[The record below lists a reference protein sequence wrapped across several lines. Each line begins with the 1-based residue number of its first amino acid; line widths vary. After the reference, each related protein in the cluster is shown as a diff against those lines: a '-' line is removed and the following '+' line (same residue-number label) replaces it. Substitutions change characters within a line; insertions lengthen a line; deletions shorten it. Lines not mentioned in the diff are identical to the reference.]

1 MANIQR
7 IIQFAKFIMVLFC
20 FLQFF
25 LYLCTKMTRIT
36 RFLAR
41 TISLRLSLM
50 VLVAL
55 ASLLMAALFIMFCY
69 SRKAVKEEALQKA
82 DQTLETIIQS
92 IDNVMLSVEQSSGN
106 IYWKM
111 MAHQGK
117 PEKIELYRKKLI
129 EFNPYIIGCSV
140 ILDSTFNAINTTVP
154 CWTDVKV
161 NDSLMDKA
169 STSFC
174 LPIYF
179 GEKKAGMLV
188 SDVSLTLLSKIVLE
202 AKPSPNSYCTLI
214 GNNGTL
220 IVHPDSSVL
229 NQNMFTLAN
238 KAEDPAM
245 KEIVQAM
252 MEGDKGYRH
261 IKLDGK
267 DCYVFY
273 KPFERADVPGR
284 YTERLGWSAAVVY
297 PEDDIFGEY
306 NELLYIV
313 LIIAVVGLA
322 LLLLLCQTF
331 IHRQLLPLRL
341 LAKSAHRIAKGYY
354 DEPIPSSKQQD
365 EVGRLQKH
373 FQQMQQSLATRV
385 REMKQ
390 LTDTLQER
398 GDALQTTY
406 EQAQVA
412 EQMKTSFLYNM
423 SNQMMAPARG
433 IYTNVMT
440 ISKNYK
446 ELTDETTNQLVDEIH
461 YRGEK
466 ITELLN
472 QLISD
477 SEKQMK

>member
-1 MANIQR
+1 
-7 IIQFAKFIMVLFC
+7 
-20 FLQFF
+20 
-25 LYLCTKMTRIT
+25 
-36 RFLAR
+36 
-41 TISLRLSLM
+41 M

-297 PEDDIFGEY
+297 PEDDIFGGY
-306 NELLYIV
+306 NQLLTIV
-313 LIIAVVGLA
+313 LGIAIFGMLLTLVLCTYNTHRQLEP
-322 LLLLLCQTF
+322 LLLLTES
-331 IHRQLLPLRL
+331 
-341 LAKSAHRIAKGYY
+341 AKRIADGHY
-354 DEPIPSSKQQD
+354 DEEIPDSRRKD
-365 EVGRLQKH
+365 EIGQLQFHFKEMQKSLAARMSDLQK
-373 FQQMQQSLATRV
+373 S
-385 REMKQ
+385 
-390 LTDTLQER
+390 TDDLQER
-398 GDALQTTY
+398 NEVLK
-406 EQAQVA
+406 QAYARTQEADRV
-412 EQMKTSFLYNM
+412 KTAFLHNM
-423 SNQMMAPARG
+423 TNQMTSPAD
-433 IYTNVMT
+433 T
-440 ISKNYK
+440 IVKS
-446 ELTDETTNQLVDEIH
+446 V
-461 YRGEK
+461 
-466 ITELLN
+466 TELCNHYHDYTSQEATGEVNIIQAESQVITNLLDN
-472 QLISD
+472 LIEAAEGSTRK
-477 SEKQMK
+477 EEGV

>member
-1 MANIQR
+1 
-7 IIQFAKFIMVLFC
+7 
-20 FLQFF
+20 
-25 LYLCTKMTRIT
+25 
-36 RFLAR
+36 
-41 TISLRLSLM
+41 M

-229 NQNMFTLAN
+229 HQNMF
-238 KAEDPAM
+238 
-245 KEIVQAM
+245 
-252 MEGDKGYRH
+252 RH

-385 REMKQ
+385 GEMKQ

>member
-1 MANIQR
+1 
-7 IIQFAKFIMVLFC
+7 
-20 FLQFF
+20 
-25 LYLCTKMTRIT
+25 
-36 RFLAR
+36 
-41 TISLRLSLM
+41 M

-238 KAEDPAM
+238 KAEDPAI

-252 MEGDKGYRH
+252 MEGGKGYRH

-341 LAKSAHRIAKGYY
+341 LAKSAHRIAKGYSI
-354 DEPIPSSKQQD
+354 E
-365 EVGRLQKH
+365 
-373 FQQMQQSLATRV
+373 
-385 REMKQ
+385 
-390 LTDTLQER
+390 
-398 GDALQTTY
+398 QTT
-406 EQAQVA
+406 
-412 EQMKTSFLYNM
+412 
-423 SNQMMAPARG
+423 R
-433 IYTNVMT
+433 
-440 ISKNYK
+440 
-446 ELTDETTNQLVDEIH
+446 
-461 YRGEK
+461 
-466 ITELLN
+466 
-472 QLISD
+472 
-477 SEKQMK
+477 

>member
-1 MANIQR
+1 MANVRR

-20 FLQFF
+20 FLRFF

-36 RFLAR
+36 RFLAK

-55 ASLLMAALFIMFCY
+55 ATLLMAALFIMFGY

-117 PEKIELYRKKLI
+117 PETIELYRKKLI

-267 DCYVFY
+267 
-273 KPFERADVPGR
+273 
-284 YTERLGWSAAVVY
+284 
-297 PEDDIFGEY
+297 EDDIFGEY

-385 REMKQ
+385 GEMKQ

>member
-1 MANIQR
+1 
-7 IIQFAKFIMVLFC
+7 
-20 FLQFF
+20 
-25 LYLCTKMTRIT
+25 
-36 RFLAR
+36 
-41 TISLRLSLM
+41 
-50 VLVAL
+50 
-55 ASLLMAALFIMFCY
+55 
-69 SRKAVKEEALQKA
+69 
-82 DQTLETIIQS
+82 
-92 IDNVMLSVEQSSGN
+92 
-106 IYWKM
+106 
-111 MAHQGK
+111 
-117 PEKIELYRKKLI
+117 
-129 EFNPYIIGCSV
+129 
-140 ILDSTFNAINTTVP
+140 
-154 CWTDVKV
+154 
-161 NDSLMDKA
+161 
-169 STSFC
+169 
-174 LPIYF
+174 
-179 GEKKAGMLV
+179 
-188 SDVSLTLLSKIVLE
+188 
-202 AKPSPNSYCTLI
+202 
-214 GNNGTL
+214 
-220 IVHPDSSVL
+220 
-229 NQNMFTLAN
+229 
-238 KAEDPAM
+238 
-245 KEIVQAM
+245 
-252 MEGDKGYRH
+252 
-261 IKLDGK
+261 
-267 DCYVFY
+267 
-273 KPFERADVPGR
+273 
-284 YTERLGWSAAVVY
+284 VY

-306 NELLYIV
+306 NELLYVV
-313 LIIAVVGLA
+313 LIIAVVGLV

-385 REMKQ
+385 GEMKQ

-477 SEKQMK
+477 SERQMK